1 MTDQK
6 ETIRAEV
13 KNLGF
18 SLVGFTS
25 SEPVSNYSVFLDWVD
40 AGYYGEMD
48 YLARADTIRKRADPA
63 LLMPG
68 VRSIV
73 VVAASYPPPDI
84 SMTDNSNFPAIAAY
98 AQLGE
103 DYHISLKKACHQVEL
118 ILQRFYENDQLDIN
132 GEKLLVKSFVDTAP
146 ILEKSLAQKAGLGWI
161 AKNGCF
167 INKDFGSW
175 LLLAEVFTNAFIDPD
190 PPTEKEFCGK
200 CTRCITACPAQC
212 ILPNRTLDARKCI
225 SYLTIE
231 HQSEIPRESQ
241 PVLQNKI
248 FGCDMCQSVCPW
260 NKTSRSKP
268 ESLLQQS
275 LKKTFPKTWQQALE
289 MNDEKFSRVF
299 TDTPVGRLHRER
311 WLRNALVSAANS
323 GDQSLLPL
331 LIDILRNDP
340 SPLIRSY
347 AVGAVHQLAG
357 KSSVSILQQALDHEE
372 DKNVCISIREV
383 LGKIL

>member
-1 MTDQK
+1 MADQK

-25 SEPVSNYSVFLDWVD
+25 SDPISSFPIFQDWVD

-48 YLARADTIRKRADPA
+48 YLAREDAICKRADPA

-68 VRSIV
+68 ACSIIV
-73 VVAASYPPPDI
+73 LAASYPPPDI
-84 SMTDNSNFPAIAAY
+84 AKTENSNFPAIAAY
-98 AQLGE
+98 AQLAE

-118 ILQRFYENDQLDIN
+118 ILHNYYQNDQLKIN
-132 GEKLLVKSFVDTAP
+132 GDKLLARSFVDTAP
-146 ILEKSLAQKAGLGWI
+146 ILEKALAQKAGLGWI
-161 AKNGCF
+161 GKNGCF

-190 PPTEKEFCGK
+190 PPTKKDFCGK

-231 HQSEIPRESQ
+231 HHSEIPGESQ

-248 FGCDMCQSVCPW
+248 FGCDVCQSVCPW
-260 NKTSRSKP
+260 NKPSRSKP

-275 LKKTFPKTWQQALE
+275 LLNTFPETWQQVLE
-289 MNDEKFSRVF
+289 MDDEKFSRIF
-299 TDTPVGRLHRER
+299 THTPLERLHRER
-311 WLRNALVSAANS
+311 WLRNALVSAVNS
-323 GDQSLLPL
+323 GDQSLVPL
-331 LIDILRNDP
+331 MINILRNDP
-340 SPLIRSY
+340 SPLVRSHAAE
-347 AVGAVHQLAG
+347 AVYRLAG
-357 KSSVSILQQALDHEE
+357 KSSISILQQALDHEKDE
-372 DKNVCISIREV
+372 NVCKSIREI
-383 LGKIL
+383 LAKIV

>member
-1 MTDQK
+1 MADQK

-25 SEPVSNYSVFLDWVD
+25 SEPISSFSIFQNWVD
-40 AGYYGEMD
+40 AGFCGEMD
-48 YLARADTIRKRADPA
+48 YLARADTICKRADPA

-68 VRSIV
+68 VRSIIV
-73 VVAASYPPPDI
+73 LAASYPPPDNSI
-84 SMTDNSNFPAIAAY
+84 IDNPDFPAIAAY

-103 DYHISLKKACHQVEL
+103 DYHISLKGACHQVEL
-118 ILQRFYENDQLDIN
+118 ILQRFYENNQLEIN
-132 GEKLLVKSFVDTAP
+132 GDKLLIRSFVDTAP
-146 ILEKSLAQKAGLGWI
+146 ILEKAFAQKAGLGWI
-161 AKNGCF
+161 GKNGCL

-200 CTRCITACPAQC
+200 CTRCITACPTQC

-231 HQSEIPRESQ
+231 HRNEIPGKFQ

-248 FGCDMCQSVCPW
+248 FGCDVCQSVCPW
-260 NKTSRSKP
+260 NRTSKSKP

-275 LKKTFPKTWQQALE
+275 LLNAFPETWQQALE
-289 MNDEKFSRVF
+289 MNDEKFSSLF
-299 TDTPVGRLHRER
+299 AGTPIERLNRER
-311 WLRNALVSAANS
+311 WLRNVLVASANS
-323 GDQSLLPL
+323 GDQTLLPL
-331 LIDILRNDP
+331 LRDILNNDT
-340 SPLIRSY
+340 SPLVRSHAAR
-347 AVGAVHQLAG
+347 AVYRLAG
-357 KSSVSILQQALDHEE
+357 KSSVFILQQALDLEKDE
-372 DKNVCISIREV
+372 NVYKSIQEI
-383 LGKIL
+383 LGKIS